1 MNKRTPLHPV
11 HESLGA
17 RIVDF
22 GGWDMPVQYEGIIP
36 ETHATRQRVG
46 LFDIGHMGR
55 VEFIG
60 PQATEALDYCVS
72 CNVANIPEVRVKY
85 GIVTTERGTAI
96 DDVLVYRDTARFH
109 VVVNAG
115 NRDRDREQFRAL
127 VREKGFDC
135 TVVDAA
141 CPHEPNQ
148 EMSLLGVP
156 QTIIAL
162 QGPRSEELLQ
172 RVVSTET
179 DLSAL
184 GYYRMTRSSV
194 LGLKC
199 LISRTGYTGEDGFE
213 VFFDSREAER
223 VWNALMSQGE
233 DLGATPIGLGA
244 RDTLRT
250 EAGMPLYGHE
260 LTEDITPIEADLG
273 FGVQYKGA
281 DFNGKAALVAQK
293 EEGVRRIRVGLEL
306 DTRRVAREGTAV
318 LHGGETVG
326 TVTSGTFSPTLGKSI
341 AMAFVPPAL
350 REPGTELVLDVR
362 GKHHGAVVVPL
373 PFYTR
378 PR

>member
-17 RIVDF
+17 RIIDF

-36 ETHATRQRVG
+36 ETNATRQRVG

-60 PQATEALDYCVS
+60 PHATEALDYCVS
-72 CNVANIPEVRVKY
+72 CNVAKLKEFRVKY

-96 DDVLVYRDTARFH
+96 DDVLVYRDTDRLH

-115 NRDRDREQFRAL
+115 NRDRDRDHFRDL

-141 CPHEPNQ
+141 CPQEPNQ
-148 EMSLLGVP
+148 GMSLLGVP

-162 QGPRSEELLQ
+162 QGPKSEELLQ
-172 RVVSTET
+172 RIVSTET
-179 DLSAL
+179 DLSEL

-194 LGLKC
+194 VSLTC

-213 VFFDSREAER
+213 LFFDAREAER
-223 VWNALMSQGE
+223 VWNLLMSQGE

-260 LTEDITPIEADLG
+260 LTEDITPLEADLG
-273 FGVQYKGA
+273 FGVQFKGA
-281 DFNGKAALVAQK
+281 DFLGKAALAAQK

-306 DTRRVAREGTAV
+306 DTRRVAREGTRV
-318 LHGGETVG
+318 LHDGEEVG
-326 TVTSGTFSPTLGKSI
+326 IVTSGTYAPTLGKSI
-341 AMAFVPPAL
+341 AMAFIPPTL
-350 REPGTELVLDVR
+350 RDEGTELVLDVR
-362 GKHHGAVVVPL
+362 GKEHGAVVVPL